1 MIIGGLWHGASWNF
15 LVWGALHGGYL
26 AIHKLIVK
34 KFPSLEDSQ
43 LLKSKKTK
51 IISILTT
58 QYFIFLAWLAFR
70 VEDVNALPY
79 VLYKYVIWDFATD
92 GTIQIILH
100 NKLPLLLIIG
110 FFILNYISYKRDI
123 TKKLSELK
131 IRYWVLILFGI
142 MTLILLF
149 YDPFPEEFIYF
160 RFLKMN
166 ENFKIIF
173 CIGIVFIS
181 SFFVLGL
188 FLDVYSQGL
197 LTSEKNII
205 SIGGI
210 VNQNPKQV
218 MLDVLQNILG
228 DIEADEVSINSLGFR
243 GDEFTE
249 IKPDDTYRI
258 FLLGGS
264 QMFGTGATSDD
275 TTIPGYL
282 ENYLVNED
290 NSFTIEVINSG
301 LKGVDSRKELLL
313 LQNILLDFTPDLVI
327 VYDGLN
333 DLRAGNFSTQVLDNW
348 NSMCELGK
356 QNNFDVIITLQPIA
370 GFGKKSLTH
379 QELQYVQNGKDYENN
394 PLVDSTNQYGLYANN
409 LKKLRNCTTG
419 IDLRSVFDNEL
430 DSIYIDE
437 AHVSDK
443 GNSIVAKSMLS
454 HISSN
459 MPKELVSNQF
469 VNNKLQ
475 TTDSSMFSE
484 FEYIV
489 GTIFS
494 NFEEK
499 LILTPLSLYENDYS
513 SKIPKYS
520 EKIIVKTQS
529 QYNENNKIIIIIEMS
544 PLQNQSPK
552 DRILKITT
560 MDETTGSLIDNVTSL
575 MTITK
580 NENELCTNYFF
591 AEDELIITILDNND
605 EIKISGERQY
615 ELDALIMNPDVP
627 SCHGAPGML
636 KL

>member
-1 MIIGGLWHGASWNF
+1 
-15 LVWGALHGGYL
+15 
-26 AIHKLIVK
+26 
-34 KFPSLEDSQ
+34 
-43 LLKSKKTK
+43 
-51 IISILTT
+51 
-58 QYFIFLAWLAFR
+58 
-70 VEDVNALPY
+70 
-79 VLYKYVIWDFATD
+79 
-92 GTIQIILH
+92 
-100 NKLPLLLIIG
+100 
-110 FFILNYISYKRDI
+110 
-123 TKKLSELK
+123 
-131 IRYWVLILFGI
+131 
-142 MTLILLF
+142 
-149 YDPFPEEFIYF
+149 
-160 RFLKMN
+160 
-166 ENFKIIF
+166 
-173 CIGIVFIS
+173 
-181 SFFVLGL
+181 
-188 FLDVYSQGL
+188 
-197 LTSEKNII
+197 
-205 SIGGI
+205 
-210 VNQNPKQV
+210 

-282 ENYLVNED
+282 ANYLEKENH
-290 NSFTIEVINSG
+290 SFTIEVINSG
-301 LKGVDSRKELLL
+301 LKGVDSHKELLL
-313 LQNILLDFTPDLVI
+313 LQNMLLDFSPDLVI
-327 VYDGLN
+327 IYDGLN
-333 DLRAGNFSTQVLDNW
+333 DLRAGNSSTQVLDNW

-379 QELQYVQNGKDYENN
+379 EELQYVQNGKDYENN

-409 LKKLRNCTTG
+409 LKKLQNCTTG

-560 MDETTGSLIDNVTSL
+560 MDETTGSLIDNVTYL

-580 NENELCTNYFF
+580 NENELFTNYFF

-627 SCHGAPGML
+627 ITISGSFFDSNSRYEFDISLRTIYDRDNFIFLNGFYAEIIT
-636 KL
+636 